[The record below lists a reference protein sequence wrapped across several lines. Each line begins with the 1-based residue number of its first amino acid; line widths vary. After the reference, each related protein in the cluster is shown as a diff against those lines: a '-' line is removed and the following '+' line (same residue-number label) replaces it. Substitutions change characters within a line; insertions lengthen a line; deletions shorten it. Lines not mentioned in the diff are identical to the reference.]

1 VSRDII
7 QKGAEMMG
15 MPLDEV
21 IGTTIEAMRPIEK
34 EIGLG

>member
-1 VSRDII
+1 VDRGII

-15 MPLDEV
+15 MSLDEV
-21 IGTTIEAMRPIEK
+21 IGTTIAAMRPIEK